1 MGDRNLIG
9 IFEVNFCGLSEERAA
24 GDAMAYFARTTA
36 EFPIWKDRRKKEL
49 PVKTT

>member
-24 GDAMAYFARTTA
+24 GDA
-36 EFPIWKDRRKKEL
+36 INLEL
-49 PVKTT
+49 DILGKYVERLLEGRVG